1 MRRMNTSVH
10 LAKMVPT
17 AGLEPA
23 QVAPLAPQTSA
34 STNFAT
40 SACITSS
47 LERQAPAAWLPPP
60 TELHVPTHWSA
71 RRLDA
76 RLDTPASDW

>member
-1 MRRMNTSVH
+1 LLRRAEQLKFRTT
-10 LAKMVPT
+10 LLVPT

-40 SACITSS
+40 SALITYFLVLSASFPAS
-47 LERQAPAAWLPPP
+47 LPAQSAPASVTA
-60 TELHVPTHWSA
+60 
-71 RRLDA
+71 
-76 RLDTPASDW
+76 

>member
-1 MRRMNTSVH
+1 MSRATM
-10 LAKMVPT
+10 LVPT

-40 SACITSS
+40 SACVWPDGQTFPGVRCANPVNKTALRADKEKI
-47 LERQAPAAWLPPP
+47 AFIN
-60 TELHVPTHWSA
+60 
-71 RRLDA
+71 
-76 RLDTPASDW
+76 